1 MGAAGDISCRP
12 DEPVKPQE
20 CQQQATSDALVAA
33 QPDVVAELG
42 DAQYDDGGADEFP
55 AYDASWGRLRDRTR
69 PSVGNHEYLSDG
81 AAPYVAYFGAAAG
94 EPGRFYYSYDVGTW
108 HVVVLNANCG
118 PVACFAGSRQE
129 QWLKA
134 DLAAHP
140 NRCTLA
146 YWHQPRFSSAQTRS
160 ENLTVQA
167 LWQDLQDAGADVVLT
182 GHVHNYERFA
192 PQSPTGQPDPNGI
205 REFVVGTGGRDLQ
218 PLRQRRP
225 NSEVQSTNSFGVLF
239 ITLRDGA
246 YDWRFVPVAGSDF
259 SDAGLTRC
267 H

>member
-1 MGAAGDISCRP
+1 
-12 DEPVKPQE
+12 
-20 CQQQATSDALVAA
+20 
-33 QPDVVAELG
+33 
-42 DAQYDDGGADEFP
+42 
-55 AYDASWGRLRDRTR
+55 
-69 PSVGNHEYLSDG
+69 
-81 AAPYVAYFGAAAG
+81 
-94 EPGRFYYSYDVGTW
+94 
-108 HVVVLNANCG
+108 VVVLNANCSQ
-118 PVACFAGSRQE
+118 VACFAGSRQE

-160 ENLTVQA
+160 ENLSVQA
-167 LWQDLQDAGADVVLT
+167 LWLDLQDAGADMVLS

-192 PQSPTGQPDPNGI
+192 PQSPTGQPDPKGI

-225 NSEVQSTNSFGVLF
+225 NSQVQSTNSFGVLF
-239 ITLRDGA
+239 LTLRDGA
-246 YDWRFVPVAGSDF
+246 YDWRFDPAAGSSF